1 MMNIKT
7 GILILLK
14 GASMGAAN
22 VIPGVS
28 GGTMALITGI
38 FERLIN
44 AIKSF
49 NLKAIKLLL
58 KGKIKDFI
66 THTDLFFMILVFA
79 GIGIAMISIAILFEF
94 LFEEYPVY
102 IWSFFFGLVLSS
114 VFFIGKEVGKWNIYT
129 IFFLVLG
136 SSIAIIV
143 SVLNP
148 AGENPALY
156 YLFLCGVLAACS
168 MILPGLSGSFILILL
183 GNYRLIMIDAVSNL
197 KMDILIPVVIGG
209 LSGLLGFSY
218 LLSWVFKK
226 FRDNTMSTLT
236 GFVLGSLG
244 ILWPWKNAI
253 TKTFGDKEKLIG
265 YEWFLPQI
273 NAEFFIAII
282 IFVIGIVSI
291 WIMENMGRRIKENA
305 E

>member
-1 MMNIKT
+1 MKVVAA
-7 GILILLK
+7 ILIFLK

-49 NLKAIKLLL
+49 NFKAVKLLL
-58 KGKIKDFI
+58 KGNIKGFI
-66 THTDLFFMILVFA
+66 VHTDLVFMILVFS
-79 GIGIAMISIAILFEF
+79 GIGVAMVSIAILFEF

-102 IWSFFFGLVLSS
+102 IWAFFFGLVLSS
-114 VFFIGKEVGKWNIYT
+114 VFFIGKEIKKWNITTVLFLIIGAT
-129 IFFLVLG
+129 IAVL
-136 SSIAIIV
+136 V

-148 AGENPALY
+148 ASENPALY
-156 YLFLCGVLAACS
+156 YLFICGVLAACS

-183 GNYRLIMIDAVSNL
+183 GNYKLIMIDAVSNL
-197 KMDILIPVVIGG
+197 KMDILIPVIIGG

-226 FRDNTMSTLT
+226 FRDTTMSTLT

-244 ILWPWKNAI
+244 ILWPWKLAV
-253 TKTFGDKEKLIG
+253 TTTFGDKEKLVG
-265 YEWFLPQI
+265 YEWFLPQV
-273 NAEFFIAII
+273 NTEFFIAFL
-282 IFVIGIVSI
+282 IFAIGFISI
-291 WIMENMGRRIKENA
+291 WIMENMGKRIKENQQ
-305 E
+305 